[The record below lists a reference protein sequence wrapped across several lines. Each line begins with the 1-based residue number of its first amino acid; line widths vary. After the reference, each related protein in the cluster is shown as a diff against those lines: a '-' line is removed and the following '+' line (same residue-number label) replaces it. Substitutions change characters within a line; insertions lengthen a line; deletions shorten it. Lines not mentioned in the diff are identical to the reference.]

1 MAFSRIPS
9 TAVDP
14 APLGLPITYKHSGKT
29 AKNRFLKAA
38 MSEQISSWDPTNLS
52 ARGIPSKEVIKVYQ
66 RWGEGGSGHILT
78 GNIMVAYDQLESPGN
93 LIIPPD
99 APCEGSAFEAW
110 KELASQAKKHGS
122 LISGQVSHPG
132 RQTDSRLQANPIS
145 ASDIKLQDIMGKS
158 FAKPR
163 PASQEDIDAVIEAF
177 VHAAQYL
184 QAAGFDGIQLHAAH
198 GYFLAQFL
206 SKTTNKR
213 TDQYGGGLRNRAR
226 IILQIADAIRAKVP
240 GFILGIKINSVE
252 FQDQG
257 FTPSEAVEL
266 CALLEEAKFD
276 WVELSGGTYEDLG
289 PLEGK
294 GASTQKREG
303 FFLEFAEMIKLQDT
317 KIYITG
323 GLRTVQGMVAALS
336 TVDGVGLGRPVAQE
350 FSLPNDILH
359 GKVTGA
365 IEQQVDQSS
374 FGLTTMVAGT
384 QIGQVGKDQQPIN
397 MGIKENAGIF
407 MKSFG
412 TFMQELAEGM
422 SNHAFSG
429 LSNVLQMQT
438 R

>member
-1 MAFSRIPS
+1 
-9 TAVDP
+9 
-14 APLGLPITYKHSGKT
+14 
-29 AKNRFLKAA
+29 
-38 MSEQISSWDPTNLS
+38 MSEQISSWDPKNLS

-66 RWGEGGSGHILT
+66 RWGEGGFGHIVT
-78 GNIMVAYDQLESPGN
+78 GNIMVAYDQIESPGN

-99 APCEGSAFEAW
+99 APFEGSRFEAW
-110 KELASQAKKHGS
+110 KELASQAKKQGS

-145 ASDIKLQDIMGKS
+145 ASDIKLQDVMGKS

-198 GYFLAQFL
+198 GYLLAQFL

-226 IILQIADAIRAKVP
+226 IILQIAEAIRQKVSA

-266 CALLEEAKFD
+266 CGLLEEAKFD

-289 PLEGK
+289 PLDGRK
-294 GASTQKREG
+294 QAASASASASTRKREG

-317 KIYITG
+317 KVYITG
-323 GLRTVQGMVAALS
+323 GLRTVQGMVAALN

-350 FSLPNDILH
+350 FSLPREILQ

-365 IEQQVDQSS
+365 IEQQGIDQSS

-407 MKSFG
+407 LKSFG
-412 TFMQELAEGM
+412 RFMQELAEGM
-422 SNHAFSG
+422 C
-429 LSNVLQMQT
+429 VLC
-438 R
+438 RKLNACVKDFRS